1 MYVKW
6 FPVDIPIHE
15 PWVHNRGSSNF
26 LWYLFL
32 FFIVCLFV
40 FCCCCLYFFWPFA
53 DERLAVC
60 ECGLCCNISNNR
72 VPLSGRFVQ
81 VDGFGLCLNS
91 KEGIPYKD
99 PFFFDSDIIFT
110 AKQKSMVAVSSLIII
125 CSITEIILAMAAIR
139 SSNISGQS
147 SQEQQ
152 VREVDDY
159 QILDSNKLDTSALS
173 TWITL
178 MISQLVSQLSGQSV
192 NFGQIFSSGQSVIN
206 LISHLFNQHV
216 CQHAINKPV
225 ADVCLPNCL
234 DDTVYKR
241 YLIIIDLSEGE

>member
-1 MYVKW
+1 MVLDYVLTPNKG
-6 FPVDIPIHE
+6 FP
-15 PWVHNRGSSNF
+15 N
-26 LWYLFL
+26 
-32 FFIVCLFV
+32 
-40 FCCCCLYFFWPFA
+40 
-53 DERLAVC
+53 
-60 ECGLCCNISNNR
+60 
-72 VPLSGRFVQ
+72 
-81 VDGFGLCLNS
+81 
-91 KEGIPYKD
+91 KD

-159 QILDSNKLDTSALS
+159 QILESNKLDISALS

-192 NFGQIFSSGQSVIN
+192 NFRQIFSSGQSVIN

>member
-1 MYVKW
+1 MVLDYVLTPNKG
-6 FPVDIPIHE
+6 FP
-15 PWVHNRGSSNF
+15 N
-26 LWYLFL
+26 
-32 FFIVCLFV
+32 
-40 FCCCCLYFFWPFA
+40 
-53 DERLAVC
+53 
-60 ECGLCCNISNNR
+60 
-72 VPLSGRFVQ
+72 
-81 VDGFGLCLNS
+81 
-91 KEGIPYKD
+91 KD

-139 SSNISGQS
+139 SSNITGQS

-159 QILDSNKLDTSALS
+159 QILESNKLDISALS

-192 NFGQIFSSGQSVIN
+192 NFCQIFSSGQSVIN

-225 ADVCLPNCL
+225 ADVFLPNCL
-234 DDTVYKR
+234 DDSV
-241 YLIIIDLSEGE
+241 

>member
-1 MYVKW
+1 M
-6 FPVDIPIHE
+6 IP
-15 PWVHNRGSSNF
+15 
-26 LWYLFL
+26 FL

-99 PFFFDSDIIFT
+99 PFFFDSDIIFA

-159 QILDSNKLDTSALS
+159 QILESNKLDISALS
-173 TWITL
+173 T
-178 MISQLVSQLSGQSV
+178 
-192 NFGQIFSSGQSVIN
+192 
-206 LISHLFNQHV
+206 
-216 CQHAINKPV
+216 
-225 ADVCLPNCL
+225 
-234 DDTVYKR
+234 
-241 YLIIIDLSEGE
+241 

>member
-1 MYVKW
+1 MNALQSVSVACAAISAITVYHYLVALSKLMVLDY
-6 FPVDIPIHE
+6 FLTA
-15 PWVHNRGSSNF
+15 NRGFPN
-26 LWYLFL
+26 
-32 FFIVCLFV
+32 
-40 FCCCCLYFFWPFA
+40 
-53 DERLAVC
+53 
-60 ECGLCCNISNNR
+60 
-72 VPLSGRFVQ
+72 
-81 VDGFGLCLNS
+81 
-91 KEGIPYKD
+91 KD
-99 PFFFDSDIIFT
+99 PFFFDSEIIFT

-139 SSNISGQS
+139 SSNITGQS

-159 QILDSNKLDTSALS
+159 QILESNKLDISALS

-192 NFGQIFSSGQSVIN
+192 NFRQIFSSGQSVIK
-206 LISHLFNQHV
+206 LISHLFNQYV
-216 CQHAINKPV
+216 CQHAISKPV

>member
-1 MYVKW
+1 M
-6 FPVDIPIHE
+6 IP
-15 PWVHNRGSSNF
+15 
-26 LWYLFL
+26 FL

-159 QILDSNKLDTSALS
+159 QILESNKLDISALS
-173 TWITL
+173 T
-178 MISQLVSQLSGQSV
+178 
-192 NFGQIFSSGQSVIN
+192 
-206 LISHLFNQHV
+206 
-216 CQHAINKPV
+216 
-225 ADVCLPNCL
+225 
-234 DDTVYKR
+234 
-241 YLIIIDLSEGE
+241 